1 MKNLMVEN
9 TLSPLRK
16 LQLTELSIFSEV
28 QCIIENLNL
37 RYFVSDGTFLGA
49 IRHNG
54 FIPWDDDI
62 DISMPRTDYEIFIK
76 TASQYLPSHLHMINF
91 KHDSDCI
98 DYMTK
103 IVDDRYK
110 ILHKHPKKNRLM
122 SVWIDI
128 FPLDGMPNNLI
139 LRKIHGFRLLALR
152 ALFKYSL
159 FDELVNINNNKRPWY
174 ENILIGVGKRISFE
188 KYMNHRKRMFAIDT
202 VLMKYEY
209 DKCDRVV
216 SFMGAYKLNSIM
228 SKKVYGEGRL
238 YTFEKLIVKGPED
251 YDTYLRTIY
260 NDYIKLPSEDERNWH
275 GSEIINI

>member
-103 IVDDRYK
+103 
-110 ILHKHPKKNRLM
+110 
-122 SVWIDI
+122 
-128 FPLDGMPNNLI
+128 
-139 LRKIHGFRLLALR
+139 
-152 ALFKYSL
+152 
-159 FDELVNINNNKRPWY
+159 
-174 ENILIGVGKRISFE
+174 
-188 KYMNHRKRMFAIDT
+188 
-202 VLMKYEY
+202 
-209 DKCDRVV
+209 
-216 SFMGAYKLNSIM
+216 NS
-228 SKKVYGEGRL
+228 
-238 YTFEKLIVKGPED
+238 
-251 YDTYLRTIY
+251 
-260 NDYIKLPSEDERNWH
+260 
-275 GSEIINI
+275 